1 MKILIVT
8 QYFQPESFRI
18 NDLTR
23 ELKTRGHA
31 VTVLTGLPN
40 YPAGRWFAGY
50 GFTSCGR
57 ERWEDIE
64 IIRVPMMRRMSAKGW
79 QLALNYLSYAV
90 MASLLGPVW
99 CHGRF
104 DIVLAYEPSPFT
116 VGIPAAILRRFKKAP
131 MMFWVQDLWPESLI
145 ATGAIRSQTVLR
157 LVGRMVRA
165 IYQRCDQVL
174 LQSEAFVE
182 PAIAAGA
189 VRERIRFFPNW
200 AEEFYQPLASPGNVQ
215 ESREMPDGFRVV
227 FAGNLGAAQS
237 LETIIRAAELLRNIA
252 SIQWII
258 IGDGRRKK
266 WMLEEVKG
274 RGLEKVV
281 HFLGSK
287 PPELMPRYFALADVL
302 LATLRPEPVFSL
314 TIPSKIQTYLACG
327 RPIAAALDGEGA
339 RIINKSGSG
348 IAVDAGDTEGLAKA
362 VKQLH
367 DMPSEKRDFIGKQGL
382 LYYKQHFDREML
394 VDQLESWMQEL
405 LREKA

>member
-1 MKILIVT
+1 MKILIVS

-18 NDLTR
+18 NDLAQ

-40 YPAGRWFAGY
+40 YPTGRWFEGY
-50 GFTSCGR
+50 GLTSCGR
-57 ERWEDIE
+57 ESWEGIE
-64 IIRVPMMRRMSAKGW
+64 IIRVPMMRRMSARDW
-79 QLALNYLSYAV
+79 QLALNYMSYAV
-90 MASLLGPVW
+90 MASLLGPLW

-116 VGIPAAILRRFKKAP
+116 VGIPAAIMRRLKKAP
-131 MMFWVQDLWPESLI
+131 MMLWVQDLWPESLI
-145 ATGAIRSQTVLR
+145 ATGAVHSHTVLR

-182 PAIAAGA
+182 PAVAAGA
-189 VRERIRFFPNW
+189 ERERIRFFPNW
-200 AEEFYQPLASPGNVQ
+200 AEEFYHPVELPRNAP
-215 ESREMPDGFRVV
+215 ECIAMPEGFRVV

-237 LETIIRAAELLRNIA
+237 LETIVEAAELLRNIG
-252 SIQWII
+252 SIQWVM

-281 HFLGSK
+281 HFLGRK
-287 PPELMPRYFALADVL
+287 PSESMPQYFALADVL

-327 RPIAAALDGEGA
+327 RPVVAALDGEGA
-339 RIINKSGSG
+339 RIINESGGG
-348 IAVDAGDTEGLAKA
+348 IAVDAGDAHGLATA
-362 VKQLH
+362 VKRLH
-367 DMPSEKRDFIGKQGL
+367 GMPSEERDFMGKQGRI
-382 LYYKQHFDREML
+382 YYEEHFDREIL
-394 VDQLESWMQEL
+394 VDRLESWMQEL
-405 LREKA
+405 VREQR